1 MGNKILCYL
10 VDRLPW
16 NEKPPHFGVIY
27 DHRFRFF
34 LTVSYATPNVL
45 RVGIATIFS
54 VQGAEFAKPWAT
66 EVEKKDGIL

>member
-1 MGNKILCYL
+1 MWETRSSATWLTGFHGMRNLHILGSFMII
-10 VDRLPW
+10 DS
-16 NEKPPHFGVIY
+16 
-27 DHRFRFF
+27 DF
-34 LTVSYATPNVL
+34 LTVSYATPNAL